1 MIKKAFKKISRTES
15 IQNLIAWLAAKVM
28 VLIFKTS
35 SWEYKNSSIVESY
48 WNSNK
53 PFILCFWHNRL
64 CMMVYSWAKDKPLH
78 MLISAHSDGRIIS
91 KAVSHHGISTI
102 AGSTS
107 KGSSDALR
115 KLLRALKSGESIGV
129 TPDGPRG
136 PRFSVNQGLINL
148 AYKAGIDFIPV
159 SYSTSRRIV
168 LNSWDRMVI
177 PLPFS
182 KGVFIYG
189 QPIKMPE
196 NLSDEE
202 LSSLKEALRR
212 NLIDISNQADELCG
226 YQPIGEP
233 LLEKSA

>member
-1 MIKKAFKKISRTES
+1 MIKKTFKKLSRTRL
-15 IQNLIAWLAAKVM
+15 IQDFIAWFAAKVM
-28 VLIFKTS
+28 TLIFKTS
-35 SWEYKNSSIVESY
+35 TWEYKNSSIVQSY
-48 WNSNK
+48 WQSGK

-64 CMMVYSWAKDKPLH
+64 GLMVYSWVTDKPLN

-91 KAVSHHGISTI
+91 KAVGHHGISTI

-107 KGSSDALR
+107 KGSSDAIR
-115 KLLRALKSGESIGV
+115 KLLRALKAGECIGV

-136 PRFSVNQGLINL
+136 PRFSVNPGLINL

-159 SYSTSRRIV
+159 SYSTSKRIV
-168 LNSWDRMVI
+168 LNSWDRMIV

-189 QPIKMPE
+189 QPITLGQ
-196 NLSDEE
+196 NLSEE
-202 LSSLKEALRR
+202 DLASVKDKLRK

-226 YQPIGEP
+226 NPLINEP
-233 LLEKSA
+233 DLEKSA